1 MNAQERKLLQR
12 IARRKEK
19 VQRLIREQEAR
30 LTALDSATFL
40 RQQDYTQA
48 TSLVRKKLYSLEQE
62 LAALEAGRLPGP
74 WA

>member
-12 IARRKEK
+12 IARRKGK
-19 VQRLIREQEAR
+19 VRRLIREQEAR
-30 LTALDSATFL
+30 LAALDSATFL

>member
-12 IARRKEK
+12 IKRRKGK

-30 LTALDSATFL
+30 LAALDSATFL
-40 RQQDYTQA
+40 RQQDYIQA
-48 TSLVRKKLYSLEQE
+48 TSMVRKKLYSLEQE
-62 LAALEAGRLPGP
+62 LAALEAGHLPGS

>member
-12 IARRKEK
+12 IARRKGK

-30 LTALDSATFL
+30 LAALDSATFL
-40 RQQDYTQA
+40 RQQDYIQA

>member
-12 IARRKEK
+12 IARRKGK
-19 VQRLIREQEAR
+19 VRRMIREQEAR
-30 LTALDSATFL
+30 LAALDSATFL

>member
-1 MNAQERKLLQR
+1 VNAQERKLLQR
-12 IARRKEK
+12 IARRKGK
-19 VQRLIREQEAR
+19 VRRLIREQEAR
-30 LTALDSATFL
+30 LAALDSATFL

>member
-1 MNAQERKLLQR
+1 MNPQDRKRQQR

-19 VQRLIREQEAR
+19 VQRMIRQQEAR
-30 LTALDSATFL
+30 LAALDAATFL
-40 RQQDYTQA
+40 RQQDYIQA

-74 WA
+74 GA